1 MSIKQAKRIRLSKLF
16 GTTLVEPAYN
26 TTASAKKMLDTEM
39 EYISYLRNRKKFFFM
54 TQLQQTQVTV
64 ARNKAKEKRKGNR
77 FKLPPLGLLRRLK
90 RKFFDKKKKNN
101 RWKGRGKGNKVGQFF
116 RNTRAWGLKKGR
128 QLKYSKVGR
137 LVRGGADN
145 VRKAGK
151 FVGEL
156 PGRAWRGAKNLVGQ
170 GWQGTKN
177 LAKKGW
183 DKTAGVRKRAGDFVE
198 GRKKAVVSGAK
209 KLWQRGADAVGGI
222 KTGLSKSWDS
232 VAEQWVKRRKQ
243 IGKIAGNLNPK
254 KFLTAIVDSPLAR
267 RLIKVGAKGTGRA
280 VPIASSALAANDIE
294 RYRRMGGW
302 KGKVGMLLAGMD
314 LSGDAATLA
323 TSPAAISGVG
333 ASVPAIAQVVSQIG
347 GWGLTIFELG
357 QVLMGQD
364 PYMGTDG
371 KSKKGFI
378 PGLADGGVVSSPTQ
392 ALIAEGGEPELVIPN
407 SKLGAVYQSLLKQV
421 GSLITGVTGGFLQS
435 LPVPS
440 SASQAVMGEVSRI
453 ENIFGIKSE
462 RPAAFKGSKLTKIIA
477 SFAKKATR
485 LMGSMPGPMGMISAL
500 GRVMFGAP
508 ANAGTLTGT
517 ASSMNIASTDSKSR
531 VETLGTTST
540 TQVSGFPITDYY
552 GPSDWRPRPHGGVD
566 VGTPVGTGVAFAEPG
581 EILAAGKFGGY
592 GNLMDVWLPSQKIQ
606 MRIAHLSRFIKKSG
620 QFSAGEVLAKTG
632 GAPGDP
638 GAGSSTGPHL
648 HFEFSNERNSVNYG
662 GSGNPL
668 PYAHLIQLGNSKQ
681 STVEAGGPSLG
692 VSMGHPLSSTV
703 KWPSSGGSMG
713 GPSSGWSKSKAKG
726 MPLQPTPK
734 AGTSITKK
742 VAIIPMPIP
751 LTIPVRVPV
760 PIMKT
765 TKEKRVHGVHAFS
778 GRFGEL

>member
-1 MSIKQAKRIRLSKLF
+1 MF
-16 GTTLVEPAYN
+16 GSSLVEPAHN

-64 ARNKAKEKRKGNR
+64 ARKKGEEDKNRKKKPFSG
-77 FKLPPLGLLRRLK
+77 LGWLRRLK
-90 RKFFDKKKKNN
+90 RKVKGKGKG
-101 RWKGRGKGNKVGQFF
+101 RWKGKGKGSRIGRFF

-137 LVRGGADN
+137 AVRGGAKN
-145 VRKAGK
+145 IKNAGRWL
-151 FVGEL
+151 GSL
-156 PGRAWRGAKNLVGQ
+156 PGRTLRGAKNLAGQ
-170 GWQGTKN
+170 GVRGAKN
-177 LAKKGW
+177 LAKTGW
-183 DKTAGVRKRAGDFVE
+183 DKTAGVRKRAGEFVE
-198 GRKKAVVSGAK
+198 GRKKAVTTGAK

-222 KTGLSKSWDS
+222 KTGAVKNWDS

-243 IGKIAGNLNPK
+243 IGKIAGQINPK
-254 KFLTAIVDSPLAR
+254 KFLTAIVDSPLAK

-280 VPIASSALAANDIE
+280 IPVASSALAANDID
-294 RYRRMGGW
+294 RYRKMGGW

-314 LSGDAATLA
+314 LSGDVATLA
-323 TSPAAISGVG
+323 TSPAAATGVG
-333 ASVPAIAQVVSQIG
+333 AAAPAISQVVSQIG

-371 KSKKGFI
+371 ESKKGFI
-378 PGLADGGVVSSPTQ
+378 PMLKDGGVVSSPTQ

-440 SASQAVMGEVSRI
+440 SASHAVMGEVSRI

-477 SFAKKATR
+477 SFGKKATR

-592 GNLMDVWLPSQKIQ
+592 GNLMDVWLPNRKIQ

-713 GPSSGWSKSKAKG
+713 GPSSGWSKSKATG
-726 MPLQPTPK
+726 IPLQPTPRP
-734 AGTSITKK
+734 GTSITKK
-742 VAIIPMPIP
+742 VTLIPIPM
-751 LTIPVRVPV
+751 TVPV
-760 PIMKT
+760 AVNVPMPVYRDRPQ
-765 TKEKRVHGVHAFS
+765 KRAHGVHAFS